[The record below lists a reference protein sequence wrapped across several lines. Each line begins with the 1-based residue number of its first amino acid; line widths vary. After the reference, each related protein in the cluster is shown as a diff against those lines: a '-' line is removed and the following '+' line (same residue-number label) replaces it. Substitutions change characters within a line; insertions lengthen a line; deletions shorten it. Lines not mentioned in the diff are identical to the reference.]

1 MPSLGIKW
9 KSRQCPW
16 SHGPHSLNL
25 LPCFLKSGLED
36 IDLVPLHWNRTS
48 LLSSAKGLE
57 VNQTLPLFSIN
68 LLWTGHLGLPPPPP
82 SSYFEILTPSV
93 MALGGEVF
101 KCKTTWMELES
112 KRQKRDS
119 SLSLSLPSSSHTL
132 PLPPIPAPSLSL
144 SFSALW
150 GHSEKM
156 AIYKPKECLH
166 QTPVLDLGLFNLQ
179 SCEKCLLFKPLSVY
193 YLCYRSPK
201 RLTSVW
207 IFMACP
213 PPQMLLEKPP
223 AKADAAA
230 DAHWWPFSESL
241 FLSRCPSG
249 WPASYMLDKTK
260 SLRFFGQI
268 FHLTEQKTTSW
279 QLDIYQRSYLKSEPT
294 VNPRA

>member
-119 SLSLSLPSSSHTL
+119 SLSLSPFLLPYPSS
-132 PLPPIPAPSLSL
+132 PPNPSP
-144 SFSALW
+144 F
-150 GHSEKM
+150 
-156 AIYKPKECLH
+156 
-166 QTPVLDLGLFNLQ
+166 
-179 SCEKCLLFKPLSVY
+179 
-193 YLCYRSPK
+193 
-201 RLTSVW
+201 
-207 IFMACP
+207 
-213 PPQMLLEKPP
+213 
-223 AKADAAA
+223 
-230 DAHWWPFSESL
+230 PFSFIL
-241 FLSRCPSG
+241 CPVRTQWEDG
-249 WPASYMLDKTK
+249 HLQTK
-260 SLRFFGQI
+260 RVSSPD
-268 FHLTEQKTTSW
+268 TSPW
-279 QLDIYQRSYLKSEPT
+279 SWTFQPPELWKMF
-294 VNPRA
+294 VV